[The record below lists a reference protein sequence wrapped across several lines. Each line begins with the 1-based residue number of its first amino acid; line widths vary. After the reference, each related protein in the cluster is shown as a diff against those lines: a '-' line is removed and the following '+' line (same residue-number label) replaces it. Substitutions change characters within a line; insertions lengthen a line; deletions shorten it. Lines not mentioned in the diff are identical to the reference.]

1 MYFNMITISTIAWI
15 CVPILYLS
23 VAAEFHSSSWGWG
36 CEGTNSSVL
45 YIYQT
50 PSAFGATQIWNRDR
64 LSCSTI
70 MKSEITFIKAVSM
83 WSFCIPLRHS
93 FSNIFRGKIFTKYP
107 RNIEHS
113 VISKVH
119 EGIPEV
125 LYTSTRDLGCYAK
138 VNAISTPLCFRWLR
152 NKAGLSRCYIRS

>member
-70 MKSEITFIKAVSM
+70 MKSEITFIKQFLCEVFVFHWDTLSVTYFVAKYS
-83 WSFCIPLRHS
+83 L
-93 FSNIFRGKIFTKYP
+93 NIQGIL
-107 RNIEHS
+107 NIQLFQKCMKGYRKS
-113 VISKVH
+113 STQAPVILVAMQK
-119 EGIPEV
+119 
-125 LYTSTRDLGCYAK
+125 
-138 VNAISTPLCFRWLR
+138 
-152 NKAGLSRCYIRS
+152 